1 MELLDK
7 LAHQIFM
14 AAIAYKMPREYAD
27 ALRAETRV
35 VLQKAFDE
43 GRDNGGR
50 NKPLGFNDAEQ
61 GMSP

>member
-27 ALRAETRV
+27 ALRTETRQ
-35 VLQKAFDE
+35 VLQTAFNA
-43 GRDNGGR
+43 GRDDDGR
-50 NKPLGFNDAEQ
+50 NKPLGFDDAEH